1 MAFASDAELFT
12 RIRTDLY
19 TAVIGDVMDRMDLR
33 AQFLPPSVRPLRPD
47 MVVAGRAMP
56 VVIRDTPGTPDDPFG
71 RLLEALDSL
80 RENDVFI
87 TNGGKTPYALWGELL
102 STRAKHLKAAGAVM
116 NGYSRDE
123 AGILE
128 TGFPTFSHG
137 SYALDMSFRGKVFE
151 YGVPSKVG
159 EVLVAPGDVVFGDRD
174 GVLIVPGKSANEV
187 FDRALEKVHGENLVR
202 DAFRGGMSA
211 VEAFKKFGVM

>member
-1 MAFASDAELFT
+1 
-12 RIRTDLY
+12 
-19 TAVIGDVMDRMDLR
+19 
-33 AQFLPPSVRPLRPD
+33 
-47 MVVAGRAMP
+47 
-56 VVIRDTPGTPDDPFG
+56 
-71 RLLEALDSL
+71 
-80 RENDVFI
+80 
-87 TNGGKTPYALWGELL
+87 LL